1 MSMCITNETTN
12 TVSAL
17 SGEALLLMAIRNAT
31 DRGVRRQI
39 NNELERRASPSRLRA
54 WRDTG
59 PIGRIGGLARA

>member
-1 MSMCITNETTN
+1 MNMSITNESTN
-12 TVSAL
+12 SVSAM

-31 DRGVRRQI
+31 DRGVRRRI
-39 NNELERRASPSRLRA
+39 NNELERRASASRLRA